1 MKFTSSLKLKLIYVF
16 RINNKSHQGCLKIG
30 EATSDNENIW
40 GLEPNS
46 KALNEAAKNRI
57 NQYTQTAGI
66 NYDLLYSEVTVFS
79 EKGTLKSFS
88 DSEVHQVLIRSGIER
103 KTFDTKNKANEWFV
117 TDLETVKNAIKAV
130 KEGRNSLGQGEKSI
144 GKSPIVFRPEQ
155 QDAIDKTKKQ
165 FKKSNEMLWFAKMRF
180 GKTLSALQVVKDMDF
195 TRTLILT
202 HRPVVDAGW
211 YEDFDKIFYDKNNF
225 AYGSKNNGETLQ
237 NLENRT
243 LKNNLQYVYFASIQY
258 LRNNEIVG
266 GNFDNS
272 SEVFKP
278 DWDFIIIDEAH
289 EGTQTE
295 LAKNVLK
302 ELVKP
307 TTKILHLSGTPFNLL
322 DNYKEEEI
330 FTWDYVM
337 EQKAKKEW
345 DEIHFGDPN
354 PYASLPRL
362 NIFTYDIGKL
372 LKNFIDEDVA
382 FNFREFFRVN
392 KEGDFLHEK
401 DVRSFLNLICKE
413 DKESNYPYATKE
425 YRNNFRHSLWM
436 VPGVKEAK
444 ALSAMLQAHSVFGQ
458 FKIVNVAGDG
468 DEEQENEEALK
479 KVKNAIGAK
488 PHETYTI
495 TLSCGRLTTGVSVPA
510 WTAVFMLSGSFNTS
524 ASSYMQTI
532 FRVQT
537 PALINGRIKEECFV
551 FDFAPDRTLKV
562 IAETAKISSK
572 PGKTSSGD
580 RETMGE
586 FLNFCP
592 IISVDGSRM
601 AAYNVEGMLE
611 QLKKVYVERVVRNGF
626 EDGYL
631 YNNDQLMKLNDV
643 ELKDFETLKG
653 IIGSTKAMPKSGD
666 IDINKQGFTDE
677 EYEQLEGAE
686 KKNRTKKEL
695 SAEEQRLLKEKE
707 EKRKVRDSAVSIL
720 RGISIR
726 MPLLIYGADVSDE
739 DKQINIDNFS
749 QLIDDQSWD
758 EFMPK
763 GVSKQVFENFKKY
776 YEPDVFRA
784 AGKRIRAMA
793 RAADNLSVEERIA
806 RITTIFST
814 FRNPDKETVLT
825 PWRVVN
831 MHMGDC
837 LGGHVF
843 FDEQMTNPIE
853 KPRFVNH
860 GKVTQNVFAED
871 ARILEINSKSGLYP
885 LYMGYGIYK
894 NLLDIKYPDA
904 NAIPSIEEQ
913 LEIWDKVIAEN
924 IFVLCKTPM
933 AKSITKRTLAGF
945 RDAKVNTRF
954 FEDLVNQI
962 THKQQN
968 FLDKVKKGKTYWK
981 SNNNDNMKFNAIVGN
996 PPYQLNDGS
1005 GASGDAANPIYQNF
1019 VKISKQIKPNYFSLI
1034 MPSKWMVGGKV
1045 VLKKFLKDM
1054 IKEKGISKMFDYED
1068 SGICFSGQHIDGGIC
1083 YFLWDREHTS
1093 DHMQYFYQPANGE
1106 RFETKRALGNS
1117 SSEIVVRDFRRQSII
1132 TKTSDKKIL
1141 FKEIV
1146 SLTQP
1151 FGVRKDL
1158 FNLPDRYPN
1167 SNLQFEPF
1175 DSSVKIY
1182 GVKGIKGGA
1191 KRIIGYVNQSTITKN
1206 VTYLEKYKLFFTT
1219 SYSTNAINPPEAIIG
1234 EVNSAC
1240 TETFLIIGPFDSEV
1254 EQHNCHRYIKTT
1266 FFKTLLFFGRGTMQV
1281 SKSVF
1286 RFIPLQDFTT
1296 KSDIDWSKSIPEI
1309 DKQLYVKYGLTKE
1322 EIGFVESMIKPM
1334 G

>member
-66 NYDLLYSEVTVFS
+66 NYDLLYTEVTVFS

-211 YEDFDKIFYDKNNF
+211 YEDFGKIFYDKTNF
-225 AYGSKNNGETLQ
+225 SYGSKNKGNAFQTLEKQ
-237 NLENRT
+237 IKKDNS
-243 LKNNLQYVYFASIQY
+243 KYIFFASMQD
-258 LRNNEIVG
+258 LRGSSQVG
-266 GNFDNS
+266 GNFDKNDELFS
-272 SEVFKP
+272 AH
-278 DWDFIIIDEAH
+278 WDFIIVDEAH

-295 LAKNVLK
+295 LGKNVMH
-302 ELVKP
+302 ELVKSS
-307 TTKILHLSGTPFNLL
+307 TKVLHLSGTPFNLL

-337 EQKAKKEW
+337 EQRAKKEW

-425 YRNNFRHSLWM
+425 YRDNFRHSLWM

-572 PGKTSSGD
+572 AGKTSSGD

-739 DKQINIDNFS
+739 DKQINIDSFS
-749 QLIDDQSWD
+749 HLIDNQSWD

-860 GKVTQNVFAED
+860 GVVTQNVFAED
-871 ARILEINSKSGLYP
+871 SRILEINSKSGLYP

-904 NAIPSIEEQ
+904 KAIPSIEEQ
-913 LEIWDKVIAEN
+913 LKIWDKVMAEN

-968 FLDKVKKGKTYWK
+968 FLDKVKQGKTYWK

-996 PPYQLNDGS
+996 PPYQEMDG
-1005 GASGDAANPIYQNF
+1005 GAGVSAKPVYNHF
-1019 VKISKQIKPNYFSLI
+1019 VSISKKIKPNYISMI
-1034 MPSKWMVGGKV
+1034 TPSRWFAGGKGLDEFREEMLQDNRLSKIV
-1045 VLKKFLKDM
+1045 DFVNAKD
-1054 IKEKGISKMFDYED
+1054 
-1068 SGICFSGQHIDGGIC
+1068 CFPNTSIGGGIN
-1083 YFLWDREHTS
+1083 YFLWDSNHKAECDFSYMHDGIKDTMHRKLNEFSIFIRYNKAVEIIHKTNKKDEAKLSLIVSSRNPFGFSSNKRGKSQKFENCISLYSSAGMSYIPAKEVDGSNQYLQTYKIMISKVTSEHAGEP
-1093 DHMQYFYQPANGE
+1093 DKNGM
-1106 RFETKRALGNS
+1106 F
-1117 SSEIVVRDFRRQSII
+1117 
-1132 TKTSDKKIL
+1132 KIL
-1141 FKEIV
+1141 SRTELINPTEVCTDSYLVIGSFKKKEDAV
-1146 SLTQP
+1146 SLLKYLKSKFSRFLLLQAVTSINLS
-1151 FGVRKDL
+1151 KDK
-1158 FNLPDRYPN
+1158 
-1167 SNLQFEPF
+1167 F
-1175 DSSVKIY
+1175 D
-1182 GVKGIKGGA
+1182 
-1191 KRIIGYVNQSTITKN
+1191 
-1206 VTYLEKYKLFFTT
+1206 
-1219 SYSTNAINPPEAIIG
+1219 
-1234 EVNSAC
+1234 
-1240 TETFLIIGPFDSEV
+1240 
-1254 EQHNCHRYIKTT
+1254 
-1266 FFKTLLFFGRGTMQV
+1266 
-1281 SKSVF
+1281 
-1286 RFIPLQDFTT
+1286 FIPHQNFTAN
-1296 KSDIDWSKSIPEI
+1296 SDIDWSKSIPEI

-1334 G
+1334 E